1 MARTEI
7 PTFSDE
13 QIQAEEYKR
22 VRRQVRTAP
31 QNNESRTPKYSKLI
45 LAAELENAENGIF
58 EYCGD
63 PVWGPYFVEQ
73 YQILRRAA
81 GPRAN
86 EYKRQ
91 REEFNRRKSEEQYG
105 PEGARGVLLLLRDA
119 IQQSANLTRPEKEVC
134 PLWQRGLSQSEIAKK
149 LKKTQPAISKTM
161 KSMKIKLYLAE
172 QGLIGPHDRV
182 QRQLTHFAD
191 THGLTEWGRNYLK
204 EHGEDA
210 PFCRNC
216 ESLYR
221 REQELKVH

>member
-31 QNNESRTPKYSKLI
+31 QNNESRTPKYSELI
-45 LAAELENAENGIF
+45 HAAEIENAANGIF
-58 EYCGD
+58 EYSGD
-63 PVWGPYFVEQ
+63 PVLGPQFVEQ

-81 GPRAN
+81 GRRAD
-86 EYKRQ
+86 EYKRKL
-91 REEFNRRKSEEQYG
+91 EDYIKRKSDDQYG

-134 PLWQRGLSQSEIAKK
+134 PLWQRGLSQSEIAER
-149 LKKTQPAISKTM
+149 LKRTQPAISKAM

-172 QGLIGPHDRV
+172 QDLIGPHDRV

-191 THGLTEWGRNYLK
+191 THGLTGWGRDYIK
-204 EHGEDA
+204 EHGENP